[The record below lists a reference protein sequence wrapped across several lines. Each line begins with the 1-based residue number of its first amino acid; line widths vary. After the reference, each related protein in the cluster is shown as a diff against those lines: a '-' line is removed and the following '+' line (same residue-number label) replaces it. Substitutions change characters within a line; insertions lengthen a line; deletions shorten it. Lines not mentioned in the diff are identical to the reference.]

1 VLRSCFTPELHRLDV
16 ASWRH
21 APQISSVRGISSYAG
36 GVEEQSFSQTQLPT
50 RHQPSHFEERRGWLQ
65 HATRK
70 QKLVLR
76 DWRYSSWG
84 KGVATVAD
92 GPTGRSCQVDFEY
105 KFYDRYN
112 WDAGKSVTFAGVT
125 VTDKFMGEFH
135 RQGIAKEYDCNGSFK
150 RRFTWTKGQR
160 IAQAQLDAPGG
171 R

>member
-1 VLRSCFTPELHRLDV
+1 MPLKYPPFAASLRMQEASRSNPSLRLNSRPGTNPV
-16 ASWRH
+16 TSKNVEVGCNTQRESQNWFFA
-21 APQISSVRGISSYAG
+21 IG
-36 GVEEQSFSQTQLPT
+36 G
-50 RHQPSHFEERRGWLQ
+50 
-65 HATRK
+65 
-70 QKLVLR
+70 
-76 DWRYSSWG
+76 YSSWG

-92 GPTGRSCQVDFEY
+92 GPTGRSYQVDFEY

-160 IAQAQLDAPGG
+160 IAQAQLDAPGDG
-171 R
+171 DRA